1 MECLC
6 SMDTM
11 YFLMKSDKKG
21 KTDKKKSGGMDW
33 KKAALIIVG
42 VLFAVTM
49 IVSSLGTGWL
59 VGLKAIQAGDS
70 VVVEY
75 TLRDSYGRP
84 ALTATERTYTPAY
97 ENSEL
102 VWYTGPLSLIAGG
115 TTGEVVA
122 PVPAFR
128 DDYGEADFALFGQ
141 EQNQIAAGL
150 PGMKQGETRRITLTD
165 TDQFRQ
171 DITGEQFDGMGG
183 NFSVARIGDQFPLA
197 FMTSIVEDNDQNTT
211 VKYAV
216 RTAYVTGK
224 TDQNISISYA
234 YPVADISIVQFTSS

>member
-1 MECLC
+1 MANGHDVL
-6 SMDTM
+6 
-11 YFLMKSDKKG
+11 LMKPDKKG
-21 KTDKKKSGGMDW
+21 RTDTKKSGGMDW

-59 VGLKAIQAGDS
+59 VGMKAIQAGDS

-75 TLRDSYGRP
+75 TLRDPAGRA
-84 ALTATERTYTPAY
+84 ALTATERFYTSAY
-97 ENSEL
+97 QNGEL

-115 TTGEVVA
+115 ATGEMVA

-141 EQNQIAAGL
+141 EQNQIAASL
-150 PGMKQGETRRITLTD
+150 PGMKQGQTQRITFSD
-165 TDQFRQ
+165 TDQFGQ
-171 DITGEQFDGMGG
+171 EITAEQFDQMGG
-183 NFSVARIGDQFPLA
+183 NFTVARIGDQFPLA
-197 FMTSIVEDNDQNTT
+197 FMTSVEESDGENTT
-211 VKYAV
+211 IRYAV

-224 TDQNISISYA
+224 DEQNISISYA
-234 YPVADISIVQFTSS
+234 YPVADISIVQFTSR

>member
-11 YFLMKSDKKG
+11 YFLMKSDKKV

-33 KKAALIIVG
+33 KKAVFIIAG
-42 VLFAVTM
+42 VLFVVTM
-49 IVSSLGTGWL
+49 IASSLGTGWL

-70 VVVEY
+70 AVVEY

-84 ALTATERTYTPAY
+84 ALTANERTYTTAY
-97 ENSEL
+97 ENGEL
-102 VWYTGPLSLIAGG
+102 VWYTGPISLIAGG
-115 TTGEVVA
+115 TTEEVFV

-128 DDYGEADFALFGQ
+128 DDHGKADFALFGQ

-150 PGMKQGETRRITLTD
+150 PGMKQGETKRITLTD

-171 DITGEQFDGMGG
+171 DITGAQFDELGG

-197 FMTSIVEDNDQNTT
+197 FMTSVEESDGENTT
-211 VKYAV
+211 IRYAV

>member
-11 YFLMKSDKKG
+11 YFLMKSDNKV

-33 KKAALIIVG
+33 KKAVFIIAG
-42 VLFAVTM
+42 VLFVVTM
-49 IVSSLGTGWL
+49 IASSLGTGWL
-59 VGLKAIQAGDS
+59 VGMKTIQPGDS

-75 TLRDSYGRP
+75 TLRDSDGRP
-84 ALTATERTYTPAY
+84 VLTTSERIYTPAY
-97 ENSEL
+97 ENGEL
-102 VWYTGPLSLIAGG
+102 VWFTGPISLIAGG
-115 TTGEVVA
+115 TTGELVV

-128 DDYGEADFALFGQ
+128 DDHGKADFALFGQ

-150 PGMKQGETRRITLTD
+150 PGMKQGETKRIPLTD

-171 DITGEQFDGMGG
+171 DITGAQFDGMGG

-197 FMTSIVEDNDQNTT
+197 FMTSIEEDDGENTT

-216 RTAYVTGK
+216 RTGYITGK
-224 TDQNISISYA
+224 GEQNISFSYG